1 MTCIAQRPA
10 LYQRVHLLAT
20 DGCSRGH
27 FAWSQRHE
35 RQAISAEPRLIDVL
49 EIVWGQFEAPGL
61 ASVER
66 RHAGLQPLVGDMQVG
81 QIGAIGRDAAE
92 GIAVAFLLVEQSPRR
107 IGSRQVYPV
116 YLRPQFRSKAR
127 RVGKEGVRTVS

>member
-1 MTCIAQRPA
+1 MIRRPPRSTRTNT
-10 LYQRVHLLAT
+10 LFPYTTLFR
-20 DGCSRGH
+20 S
-27 FAWSQRHE
+27 E

-116 YLRPQFRSKAR
+116 DLRPRSDEG
-127 RVGKEGVRTVS
+127 RVGKECVSTCRSRWSPSH